1 MTCNGVL
8 TSPAKIPPQIGNP
21 PSPKFFYPLAL
32 PPPVLKL
39 FTLPPP
45 PPSSDWK
52 QKHVNVKLMH
62 KPLIQ
67 HNS

>member
-32 PPPVLKL
+32 PPPPQSLNFL
-39 FTLPPP
+39 PCPLPPLLRLETKTCKCEANAQTSHP
-45 PPSSDWK
+45 T
-52 QKHVNVKLMH
+52 
-62 KPLIQ
+62 
-67 HNS
+67 